1 MMPPVFR
8 FAPSPNGPL
17 HLGHAK
23 SALLN
28 FDLAQRMGGRFLI
41 RIEDIDTVR
50 CTEPMIAAAL
60 EDLAWLG
67 LTWEQPVLRQSERF
81 DVYRAAA
88 NVLESRG
95 LLYACAATRRD
106 MDAARAAGA
115 PCDPDGA
122 LRYTPLCGRSSA
134 QEAEDSCDLE
144 CHRLAATG
152 SDGAPPAAARRLAL
166 DRAMTHIHSDALAYQ
181 RWDYDGDGQTVHE
194 VARPELWGDVVL
206 LRKDTPASYHLAC
219 VIDDAEQGVTHVVRG
234 QDLEAAT
241 DLHVLLQHLLG
252 LPTPVYHHHA
262 LVTDATG
269 RKLSKRDHDTAL
281 RHYRANGATPD
292 DIRRLVGL
300 C

>member
-1 MMPPVFR
+1 MPPVFR

-28 FDLAQRMGGRFLI
+28 FDLAQRMGGRFLV
-41 RIEDIDTVR
+41 RIEDIDTAR
-50 CTEPMIAAAL
+50 CTEPMVGAAL

-67 LTWEQPVLRQSERF
+67 LTWEQPVMRQSERF
-81 DVYRAAA
+81 DLYRDAADA
-88 NVLESRG
+88 LVKRG
-95 LLYACAATRRD
+95 LLYACAATRREI
-106 MDAARAAGA
+106 DAARTAGA

-122 LRYTPLCGRSSA
+122 LRYKPLCGRQSGDA
-134 QEAEDSCDLE
+134 PEDTGHIACR
-144 CHRLAATG
+144 RLVDVRSVGARQAA
-152 SDGAPPAAARRLAL
+152 SWRLAL
-166 DRAMTHIHSDALAYQ
+166 DRALAPVHSDALAYE
-181 RWDYDGDGQTVHE
+181 RWDGNGLTARA

-219 VIDDAEQGVTHVVRG
+219 VIDDTEQEVTHVVRG

-269 RKLSKRDHDTAL
+269 RKLSKRDNDTAL
-281 RHYRANGATPD
+281 QHYRANGATPD